1 MEKFRALDDLPVK
14 EREEK
19 IAKYW
24 EEIDL
29 LHESLKTR
37 EGGKRFNFY
46 EGPPTANGKPG
57 IHHVVSRTL
66 KDLTCRHKVMKGY
79 YVERKAGWDTH
90 GLPVEIEVEKKLGL
104 HNKKD
109 IERYGIKEFNKQC
122 KDSVFQYESLWRKM
136 TERMGY
142 EIDLDN
148 PYITFDNKYIE
159 SVWHII
165 DKMFKDDLLYE
176 GHKILP
182 YCPRCGTGLASHE
195 VAQGYENITT
205 TTAYVKFKRKDSD
218 EYFIAWTTTPWT
230 LPSNV
235 SLTVNADVD
244 YVLLKNNDNGELY
257 WMAKDLVDSVLKGV
271 TEDYEIIKTVKGSE
285 LEGVEYEQL
294 IPMLSTDK
302 KAFYITLADYVTIS
316 DGTGI
321 VHTAPAFGEDD
332 YNTGKRYDLPVL
344 NPVNEE
350 GKYSVGTWKDM
361 DVFDADPEI
370 LDYLKEQGKLLR
382 KQKVEHNYP
391 HCWRCHTP
399 LIYYAKPS
407 WYINVTSFKD
417 KMIKANEG
425 VKWFPEFVGEK
436 RFGNWLENL
445 NDWALSRTRYWGT
458 PLPIWKCEECNH
470 ITSVGSKAELVERT
484 IEDIDESIDLHRPY
498 VDDCHLKCEKCG
510 GKMTRYTD
518 VIDVWFDSG
527 AMPFAQLHYPFEHKD
542 DFDKYYP
549 ADFICEGIDQT
560 RGWFYSMIAIGTY
573 MTGKSSYKSVL
584 VNDLVLDKYGK
595 KMSKSRGN
603 TLDPFDIFDRYGADV
618 ARFYAVYVSVPW
630 LPTKYDEDGLKEVE
644 SKFIR
649 SLRNVYTFF
658 SLYVNSENIEPDK
671 LNVPMSERDELD
683 LWIISRLNSLIKLVE
698 ENIDIFELTKI
709 SKAFVDF
716 VVEDLSN
723 WYIRRSRRRFWGEN
737 SKDKDS
743 AFQTTYEVLLSFV
756 KLIAPFTPFIAEEL
770 YLHLT
775 DGKSVHLENYPEV
788 NSDLINQTLEDKV
801 DLVRS
806 IVSLGRA
813 GREKENIKVRQPINS
828 IIIDKKY
835 KDKIGNLDE
844 LIKEELNVKN
854 IEYSDD
860 VSKYMNYEVKP
871 NFKLAGPVF
880 GKKVGLFAKY
890 LSDSNKSELI
900 NKLEKSDLEIELN
913 GENYKINSEYL
924 DVRVSAKEGFDVQLE
939 NGIYVLLDT
948 VLTDELISEG
958 YARELTS
965 KIQQERKRLDLNISD
980 RIVIK
985 YDAKEDFV
993 NAIKDYIDGIKSET
1007 LATSMDLCKLTEEP
1021 TDINGNEVKFKIELE
1036 K

>member
-37 EGGKRFNFY
+37 EGGNRFNFY

-788 NSDLINQTLEDKV
+788 NSDLINKTLEDKV

-900 NKLEKSDLEIELN
+900 NKLEKSDIEIEVN

>member
-122 KDSVFQYESLWRKM
+122 IDSVFQYESLWRKM

-743 AFQTTYEVLLSFV
+743 AFQTTHEVLLSFV

-948 VLTDELISEG
+948 VLTDKLISEG
-958 YARELTS
+958 YSRELTS

>member
-302 KAFYITLADYVTIS
+302 KAFYITIADYVTIS

-649 SLRNVYTFF
+649 SLRNVYIFF

-743 AFQTTYEVLLSFV
+743 AFQTTHEVLLSFV

-993 NAIKDYIDGIKSET
+993 TAIKDYIDGIKSET

>member
-37 EGGKRFNFY
+37 EGSKRFNFY

-775 DGKSVHLENYPEV
+775 NGKSVHLENYPEV

-854 IEYSDD
+854 IEYSDN

>member
-1 MEKFRALDDLPVK
+1 MKKFTPLENIPVK

-19 IAKYW
+19 ISKYW
-24 EEIDL
+24 KEIDL

-37 EGGKRFNFY
+37 EDGPKYIFY

-66 KDLTCRHKVMKGY
+66 KDMTCRHKVMKGY

-90 GLPVEIEVEKKLGL
+90 GLPVEIEVEKKLDL

-109 IERYGIKEFNKQC
+109 IEAYGIKAFNEQC
-122 KDSVFQYESLWRKM
+122 KDSVFQYESLWRQM

-148 PYITFDNKYIE
+148 PYVTFHNDYIE

-165 DKMFKDDLLYE
+165 DKMFKDGLLYE

-205 TTAYVKFKRKDSD
+205 TTAYVKFKRKDKD

-244 YVLLKNNDNGELY
+244 YVLLKNNDNDELY
-257 WMAKDLVDSVLKGV
+257 WMAKDLVTDVLKGV
-271 TEDYEIIKTVKGSE
+271 TEDYEIIKTVKGTD
-285 LEGVEYEQL
+285 LEGLEYEQL
-294 IPMLSTDK
+294 IPMLEADK
-302 KAFYITLADYVTIS
+302 KAFYITLADYVTIT

-332 YNTGKRYDLPVL
+332 YNTGRRYDLPVF

-350 GKYSVGTWKDM
+350 GKFNVGKWEGM
-361 DVFDADPEI
+361 NVFDADPEI
-370 LDYLKEQGKLLR
+370 LNYLKEEGKLLR
-382 KQKVEHNYP
+382 KQKVDHNYP

-407 WYINVTSFKD
+407 WYIEVTKFKD
-417 KMIKANEG
+417 KLIEANND
-425 VKWFPEFVGEK
+425 VKWYPEFVGEK

-445 NDWALSRTRYWGT
+445 NDWALSRNRYWGT
-458 PLPIWKCEECNH
+458 PLPIWKCEDCGETISIGNR
-470 ITSVGSKAELVERT
+470 KELVEKS
-484 IEDIDESIDLHRPY
+484 IENIDETIDLHRPY
-498 VDDCHLKCEKCG
+498 VDDCHIKCSKCG
-510 GKMTRYTD
+510 GKMTRYKD

-527 AMPFAQLHYPFEHKD
+527 SMPFAQRHYPFNKD
-542 DFDKYYP
+542 DDFFNHYP

-560 RGWFYSMIAIGTY
+560 RGWFYSLLAIGTY
-573 MTGKSSYKSVL
+573 MTGKSPYKSVL

-658 SLYVNSENIEPDK
+658 SLYVNSENVKPDE
-671 LNVPMSERDELD
+671 LNISISERDELD
-683 LWIISRLNSLIKLVE
+683 KWIISRLNSLIDLVE
-698 ENIDIFELTKI
+698 ENIDIFELTKV
-709 SKAFVDF
+709 SKALVDF

-723 WYIRRSRRRFWGEN
+723 WYIRRSRRRFWGED
-737 SKDKDS
+737 SKSKDS
-743 AFQTTYEVLLSFV
+743 AFLTTYEVLLTIS

-770 YLHLT
+770 YQHLT
-775 DGKSVHLENYPEV
+775 DGKSVHLEDYPVV
-788 NSDLINQTLEDKV
+788 NKSLIDTELETKI
-801 DLVRS
+801 DLVRT

-813 GREKENIKVRQPINS
+813 GREKENIKVRQPIASMIVDN
-828 IIIDKKY
+828 KY
-835 KDKIGNLDE
+835 KDKVHDLE
-844 LIKEELNVKN
+844 SLIKEELNVKE
-854 IEYSDD
+854 IIYSSN
-860 VSKYMNYEVKP
+860 VSDYMNYEVKP
-871 NFKLAGPVF
+871 NFKLAGPIF
-880 GKKVGLFAKY
+880 GKSVGKFAQY
-890 LSDSNKSELI
+890 LQKSDKAKLIEEIENKDLDIDLDGQTYTI
-900 NKLEKSDLEIELN
+900 NKD
-913 GENYKINSEYL
+913 YL
-924 DVRVSAKEGFDVQLE
+924 DIRVSAKDGYDVQVE
-939 NGIYVLLDT
+939 NGVYVLLDT
-948 VLTDELISEG
+948 VLTDDLINEG
-958 YARELTS
+958 YAREFIS

-980 RIVIK
+980 RIEIK
-985 YDAKEDFV
+985 YEANDDFS
-993 NAIKDYIDGIKSET
+993 NALDKYTEEIMSET
-1007 LATSMDLCKLTEEP
+1007 LAVELNREALDVEAVDMND
-1021 TDINGNEVKFKIELE
+1021 NMVKFKIEVS

>member
-24 EEIDL
+24 EEINL

-235 SLTVNADVD
+235 SLTVNANVD

-788 NSDLINQTLEDKV
+788 NSDLINKTLEDKV

-854 IEYSDD
+854 IEYSED

-871 NFKLAGPVF
+871 NFKLAGPIF

-948 VLTDELISEG
+948 VLTDKLISEG
-958 YARELTS
+958 YSRELTS

-1007 LATSMDLCKLTEEP
+1007 LATSMDLCMLTEEP

>member
-382 KQKVEHNYP
+382 KQKVDHNYP

-649 SLRNVYTFF
+649 SLRNVYIFF

-743 AFQTTYEVLLSFV
+743 AFQTTHEVLLSFV

-775 DGKSVHLENYPEV
+775 NGKSVHLENYPEV

-854 IEYSDD
+854 IEYSDN

>member
-890 LSDSNKSELI
+890 LSDSNKSVLI

-993 NAIKDYIDGIKSET
+993 NAIKDHIDGIKSET
-1007 LATSMDLCKLTEEP
+1007 LATSMDLCKLTEES

>member
-122 KDSVFQYESLWRKM
+122 IDSVFQYESLWRKM

-743 AFQTTYEVLLSFV
+743 AFQTTHEVLLSFV

-958 YARELTS
+958 YSRELTS

>member
-37 EGGKRFNFY
+37 EGSKRFNFY

-788 NSDLINQTLEDKV
+788 NSDLINKTLEDKV

-900 NKLEKSDLEIELN
+900 NKLEKSDIEIEVN